1 MDKANV
7 LQVGT
12 NSDLPEENKAE
23 TEGAEDSGPQ
33 GNTTEEN
40 TGEDGEKGDA
50 VAEVSA
56 DQSEQSGVNFGFDP
70 MNNNFNMNY
79 GNGDMT
85 QMQMMMAMQNGMN
98 PAAFGSFPMMGS
110 SSSCRVTPGTV
121 AD

>member
-1 MDKANV
+1 ME
-7 LQVGT
+7 T
-12 NSDLPEENKAE
+12 NNDVPEEKNTE
-23 TEGAEDSGPQ
+23 TEEAEDSGPQ
-33 GNTTEEN
+33 GHTTEEN

-56 DQSEQSGVNFGFDP
+56 DQSDQSGMNFGFDP
-70 MNNNFNMNY
+70 MNNNFNMNF

-110 SSSCRVTPGTV
+110 SSFCRVNQGPLLIRDV
-121 AD
+121 QE